1 MKRIIYTLPIML
13 MLLFTSVSAAPTYSD
28 NVTSLLS
35 ELSIMQGDPD
45 GNMRFDALVSRA
57 ECTKIAVAASSYRNS
72 VATLSK
78 TSPFRDVPYTHWS
91 SPYVSVGVKNGLCTG
106 YLDATF
112 RPQNTVLYEEAAT
125 MFLRVLGYTNEDFGA
140 SWPDGQLGIAKNIGL
155 LDNIQKGAGQTLS
168 RRDVATMVYNTLNAK
183 QKGSQS
189 TYLSTF
195 NRSIIDDVVLI
206 STSYED
212 PSVAEG
218 KIFTSSGTYNYAD
231 TLDLSD
237 IGMQGSMVLR
247 NNDTVV
253 AFIKDNRNDGSDTE
267 MVYSVLGNGIVT
279 YKNGSFNRID
289 IQNSTVFYKNST
301 KTDAMSALSSLK
313 MGDIVRVSYSKNGEI
328 DYVLCTSGKTE
339 GPKTVKSSDWY
350 TGFGATS
357 SVTVM
362 RDGVKTSIAD
372 VKTND
377 IAYYLKE
384 LDIALVYSKKVTGIY
399 ESATPNT
406 DTPTSVT
413 VSGNTYQLEGL
424 SAFSKL
430 SSNGTFKLG
439 DTVTLLLG
447 KDGGVAD
454 VSDNAEISSRVYGF
468 LAGVGTKET
477 TVSGTSVTKNFVK
490 IVTPSG
496 EVYEYITNKNY
507 SSLQNGIVSVSLKD
521 GVATL
526 SRLLEDSNIY
536 GRFVWTNNSKKFG
549 NVNVADDVKILEV
562 CGAQS
567 TEAALF
573 GTVYPQ
579 RLNGLSLLESNV
591 LYAAKNSSGEICE
604 LILEDVT
611 GDLYTY
617 GIITRATSNNG
628 TMSLSGSYSY
638 ISNGVE
644 NSISTQGK
652 TFGVSNSQAV
662 KIITGAR
669 GISSMSAIGKVNA
682 ARILNISGSQITVG
696 NTTYTMSDKVQI
708 YIKNKHSSTYNMI
721 TTDELNDSYT
731 NYSADVYTEKNRVRI
746 IVLS

>member
-1 MKRIIYTLPIML
+1 MKKLLYITALALFML
-13 MLLFTSVSAAPTYSD
+13 VPSVYSAPTYSD

-57 ECTKIAVAASSYRNS
+57 ECTKIAVAASTYRNS

-78 TSPFRDVPYTHWS
+78 TSPFKDVPHTHWS

-155 LDNIQKGAGQTLS
+155 LDNIEKTAGQTLS

-195 NRSIIDDVVLI
+195 NRAIIDDVVLI
-206 STSYED
+206 STSNED
-212 PSVAEG
+212 ASVAEG

-231 TLDLSD
+231 TLDLSH

-253 AFIKDNRNDGSDTE
+253 AFIKDNRNNGSDTQ

-279 YKNGSFNRID
+279 YKNGSFNQID
-289 IQNSTVFYKNST
+289 VQSSTVFYKNST

-313 MGDIVRVSYSKNGEI
+313 MGDSVRVSYSKNGEI
-328 DYVLCTSGKTE
+328 DYILCTSGKTE

-357 SVTVM
+357 AVTVM
-362 RDGVKTSIAD
+362 RDGVKSSIQD

-424 SAFSKL
+424 GAFSKL
-430 SSNGTFKLG
+430 SSNGTYKLG

-454 VSDNAEISSRVYGF
+454 VADNDGISTRVYGY

-477 TVSGTSVTKNFVK
+477 NISGTTVTKNFVK
-490 IVTPSG
+490 IVTASG

-507 SSLQNGIVSVSLKD
+507 SSLQNAVVSVSLKD

-526 SRLLEDSNIY
+526 SRLLEDSNNY
-536 GRFVWTNNSKKFG
+536 GRFVWTNSSKKLG
-549 NVNVADDVKILEV
+549 NINIADDVKILEV
-562 CGAQS
+562 CEAQG
-567 TEAALF
+567 TQTALY

-579 RLNGLSLLESNV
+579 RLNGFSLLESNI
-591 LYAAKNSSGEICE
+591 LYATKNSNGEICE
-604 LILEDVT
+604 LILKDVT

-617 GIITRATSNNG
+617 GIITRASSNNG
-628 TMSLSGSYSY
+628 TMSISGSYSY
-638 ISNGVE
+638 VSQGVE
-644 NSISTQGK
+644 HSVSTQGK
-652 TFGVSNSQAV
+652 TFGVLASQAV
-662 KIITGAR
+662 KIIGD
-669 GISSMSAIGKVNA
+669 GKSISSISAIGKHSAV
-682 ARILNISGSQITVG
+682 RISNISGSQITVG
-696 NTTYTMSDKVQI
+696 NTIYTMSDKVQI
-708 YIKNKHSSTYNMI
+708 YIKKSSSSVYDMI
-721 TTDELNDSYT
+721 TTDEFSEIYT
-731 NYSADVYTEKNRVRI
+731 NYTVALYTEKNRVRI
-746 IVLS
+746 IILS

>member
-1 MKRIIYTLPIML
+1 MKKITYILPVML

-57 ECTKIAVAASSYRNS
+57 ECTKIAVAASSFRNS

-91 SPYVSVGVKNGLCTG
+91 SPYVTVGVKNGLCTG

-125 MFLRVLGYTNEDFGA
+125 MFLRVLGYTSEDFGA

-155 LDNIQKGAGQTLS
+155 LDNIQKSAGQMLS

-237 IGMQGSMVLR
+237 IGMQGSIVLR

-253 AFIKDNRNDGSDTE
+253 AFIGDNRSDGSDKQ

-279 YKNGSFNRID
+279 YKNGSFNQID
-289 IQNSTVFYKNST
+289 VQSSTVFYKNST

-339 GPKTVKSSDWY
+339 GPKTVKSADWY

-362 RDGVKTSIAD
+362 RDGVKSAIAD

-454 VSDNAEISSRVYGF
+454 VATNTEISNRVYGF
-468 LAGVGTKET
+468 LSGVGTKET

-496 EVYEYITNKNY
+496 EVYEYVTNKNY
-507 SSLQNGIVSVSLKD
+507 SSLQNSVVSVSLKD

-526 SRLLEDSNIY
+526 TRLLEDSNIY
-536 GRFVWTNNSKKFG
+536 GKFVWTDASKKLG
-549 NVNVADDVKILEV
+549 NVNLADDVKILEV
-562 CGAQS
+562 SEAQG
-567 TEAALF
+567 TETALF

-591 LYAAKNSSGEICE
+591 LYASKNADGEIYE

-611 GDLYTY
+611 GDMYTY
-617 GIITRATSNNG
+617 GIITRATSNSG

-644 NSISTQGK
+644 QSVSTQGK
-652 TFGVSNSQAV
+652 TFGVSSSQAV
-662 KIITGAR
+662 KIITDGR
-669 GISSMSAIGKVNA
+669 SISSISALGKVNA
-682 ARILNISGSQITVG
+682 ARILNISGSQIIVG
-696 NTTYTMSDKVQI
+696 STTYTMSDKVQI
-708 YIKNKHSSTYNMI
+708 YIKKSYSSVYDMI
-721 TTDELNDSYT
+721 TTDEFANVYT
-731 NYSADVYTEKNRVRI
+731 NYSVNLYTEKNRVRI
-746 IVLS
+746 IILS